1 MMAEDLGGALLFI
14 SVCLWYQRSKSGEQ
28 IKTPGKKKKKKKKT
42 MNADIREQGKAQ
54 GR

>member
-14 SVCLWYQRSKSGEQ
+14 SVCLWYQLSKSGEQ
-28 IKTPGKKKKKKKKT
+28 IKTPGKKKEKKT

-54 GR
+54 GC